1 MIESRSP
8 VRRITHLL
16 IVLLLLLIAAV
27 CVAPILNTVALSF
40 SDAAKAQA
48 GVVGLL
54 PVGFTTNAY
63 AKILQD
69 KTFTNSFWISIKR
82 VAVGGSLNM
91 ALIVM
96 LAYPLSKNKEQFR
109 LRQVY
114 IWLLA
119 FAMLFSGGIIPWYL
133 TIRRL
138 GLLNSFWALVLP
150 CAVPVYNVILM
161 MNFFRGVPKA
171 LEEAAIIDG
180 ASQPRVLAQV
190 YLPVSLPALATIGL
204 FTVVNHW
211 NSFMDGMLLMNT
223 PNKYPLQTYI
233 QQFVVVINT
242 NNIVS
247 AEQLL
252 EMQKISGRTL
262 NGAKIVV
269 AMVPILALYP
279 ILQRYFVTGLVMG
292 SVKG

>member
-180 ASQPRVLAQV
+180 ARQPRVLAQV